1 MSVGSG
7 SLVLTPVNMKQG
19 GFPKKGTFFARL
31 PFQPMRMCSNGPPS
45 VRDTYKETRGIQGM
59 DTMDTGVEVHQ
70 VGHIEKAT
78 NTCVQLTDEGK
89 K

>member
-1 MSVGSG
+1 MVYGG
-7 SLVLTPVNMKQG
+7 VWCAKGYLKQ
-19 GFPKKGTFFARL
+19 
-31 PFQPMRMCSNGPPS
+31 
-45 VRDTYKETRGIQGM
+45 RDTRGVRYTNKETRGIQGM

-78 NTCVQLTDEGK
+78 NTCIQLTDEGK

>member
-1 MSVGSG
+1 MVYGG
-7 SLVLTPVNMKQG
+7 VWCAKGYLKQRDTRG
-19 GFPKKGTFFARL
+19 
-31 PFQPMRMCSNGPPS
+31 

-70 VGHIEKAT
+70 VGHIEKAA
-78 NTCVQLTDEGK
+78 NTCIQRTDEGK

>member
-1 MSVGSG
+1 MVYGDLWCAKG
-7 SLVLTPVNMKQG
+7 YLKQRDTG
-19 GFPKKGTFFARL
+19 G
-31 PFQPMRMCSNGPPS
+31 
-45 VRDTYKETRGIQGM
+45 VRDTYKETRGIQEM

-78 NTCVQLTDEGK
+78 NTCIQLTDEGK